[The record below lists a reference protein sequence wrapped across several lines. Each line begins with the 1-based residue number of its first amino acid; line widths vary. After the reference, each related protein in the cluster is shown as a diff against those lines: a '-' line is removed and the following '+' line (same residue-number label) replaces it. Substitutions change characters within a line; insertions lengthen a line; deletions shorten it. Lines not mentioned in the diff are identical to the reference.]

1 MRPIAHKRRIL
12 PGGRLVAA
20 FRSFIVAQRG
30 DTMIEFALIM
40 PVIVALMICTYEVS
54 HLVRTQHKMERVAGM
69 VGNLVARAESH
80 TEENFQAC
88 FDAASQFAWPYD
100 LFENGNVIVTS
111 IVGQEDGEQPTV
123 LWQQVSEDGVTV
135 ESRVGSP
142 GEAATLPGGLNID
155 EGQGMIVTEVYFDYA
170 PRMAEQMF
178 PARRLY
184 MRAHHSP
191 RRSAIITM

>member
-1 MRPIAHKRRIL
+1 M
-12 PGGRLVAA
+12 V
-20 FRSFIVAQRG
+20 
-30 DTMIEFALIM
+30 EFALII
-40 PVIVALMICTYEVS
+40 PILVALVVGTFEVT
-54 HLVRTQHKMERVAGM
+54 HLVRTQQKMERVAGM

-100 LFENGNVIVTS
+100 LFEKGNVIVSS
-111 IVGQEDGEQPTV
+111 IVGQGDGEHPTV

-135 ESRVGSP
+135 SSHIGSP
-142 GEAATLPGGLNID
+142 GQAATLPEGLDID
-155 EGQGMIVTEVYFDYA
+155 EGQGLIVTEVYFDYA
-170 PRMAEQMF
+170 PRLAAQMF

-184 MRAHHSP
+184 MRALHSP

>member
-1 MRPIAHKRRIL
+1 ML

-20 FRSFIVAQRG
+20 FRSFIATQRG
-30 DTMIEFALIM
+30 DAMVEFALIM
-40 PVIVALMICTYEVS
+40 PVLIALLVGTFEVS
-54 HLVRTQHKMERVAGM
+54 RLVKTQQKMERVAGM

-111 IVGQEDGEQPTV
+111 VVGQEEDENPTV
-123 LWQQVSEDGVTV
+123 LWQQVSVDGITV
-135 ESRVGSP
+135 ESRIGSP
-142 GEAATLPGGLNID
+142 GQAATLPGGLGID
-155 EGQGMIVTEVYFDYA
+155 EGQGLIVTEVYFDYA
-170 PRMAEQMF
+170 PRLAERMF

-184 MRAHHSP
+184 MRAFHSP

>member
-1 MRPIAHKRRIL
+1 ML
-12 PGGRLVAA
+12 PGGRLVVA
-20 FRSFIVAQRG
+20 FRSLIAAQRG
-30 DTMIEFALIM
+30 DAMVEFALII
-40 PVIVALMICTYEVS
+40 PIIVALMVGTFEAAF
-54 HLVRTQHKMERVAGM
+54 LVKTQQKMERVAGM

-88 FDAASQFAWPYD
+88 FDAASEFAWPYD
-100 LFENGNVIVTS
+100 LFARGNVIVTS
-111 IVGQEDGEQPTV
+111 IVGQEDGEHPTV

-135 ESRVGSP
+135 ESRIGSP
-142 GEAATLPGGLNID
+142 GQAATLPGGLGVD

-170 PRMAEQMF
+170 PRLAEQMF

-184 MRAHHSP
+184 MRAFHSP

>member
-1 MRPIAHKRRIL
+1 MRPTDHKRRML
-12 PGGRLVAA
+12 PGGWLAAA
-20 FRSFIVAQRG
+20 FRSFIVTQRG
-30 DTMIEFALIM
+30 DAMVEFALII
-40 PVIVALMICTYEVS
+40 PVLVALLVGTFEVT
-54 HLVRTQHKMERVAGM
+54 HLVRTQQKMERVAGM

-88 FDAASQFAWPYD
+88 FDAASQFAWPHD

-111 IVGQEDGEQPTV
+111 IVGQEADENPTV

-135 ESRVGSP
+135 ESRIGSP
-142 GEAATLPGGLNID
+142 GKAATLPGGLGID
-155 EGQGMIVTEVYFDYA
+155 EGQGLIVTEVYFDYT
-170 PRMAEQMF
+170 PRLAAQMF

-184 MRAHHSP
+184 MQAFHSP

>member
-1 MRPIAHKRRIL
+1 M
-12 PGGRLVAA
+12 V
-20 FRSFIVAQRG
+20 
-30 DTMIEFALIM
+30 EFALII
-40 PVIVALMICTYEVS
+40 PVLVALVVGTFEVT
-54 HLVRTQHKMERVAGM
+54 HLVRTQQKMERVAGM

-100 LFENGNVIVTS
+100 LFEKGNVIVSS
-111 IVGQEDGEQPTV
+111 IVGQGDGEHPTV

-135 ESRVGSP
+135 SSRIGSP
-142 GEAATLPGGLNID
+142 GQAATLPEGLGVD
-155 EGQGMIVTEVYFDYA
+155 EGQGLIVTEVYFDYA

-184 MRAHHSP
+184 MRALHSP